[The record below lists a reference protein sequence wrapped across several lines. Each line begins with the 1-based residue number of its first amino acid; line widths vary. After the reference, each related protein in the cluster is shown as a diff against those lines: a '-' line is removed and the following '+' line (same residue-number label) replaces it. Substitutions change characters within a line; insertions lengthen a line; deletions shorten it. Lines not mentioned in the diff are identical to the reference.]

1 MWDVDSSELSSP
13 PEFAL
18 GWRKPPRSSSCPLPQ
33 ATQYPHPMTDW
44 CRGIKPWPPCLNSG
58 QLWKAFPVLE
68 LPTLPVEAFV
78 VKATQSNFSFS
89 PVLLPLLPLGIKP
102 LAHTNLHL
110 RVYFLKTLIRNNL
123 CSYLALPMAF
133 MYPSFTPLHSL
144 KFFLSAFWNSWSI
157 SKNLYM
163 KVWDRQFSFSPLDVR
178 RVISSL
184 LFWGGACNRHPTLI
198 VPGLCLLPHLAL
210 PGHENLSSYLP
221 SVTNTVLLEMKI
233 PKLTF
238 VIMLCTPTLR

>member
-1 MWDVDSSELSSP
+1 MLDVDSSELSSP

-68 LPTLPVEAFV
+68 LPILPVEAFV

-110 RVYFLKTLIRNNL
+110 RVYFLKTPIRNNL
-123 CSYLALPMAF
+123 LFLFGFAHGLYV
-133 MYPSFTPLHSL
+133 SFLHP
-144 KFFLSAFWNSWSI
+144 SAFFEILSE
-157 SKNLYM
+157 
-163 KVWDRQFSFSPLDVR
+163 
-178 RVISSL
+178 
-184 LFWGGACNRHPTLI
+184 
-198 VPGLCLLPHLAL
+198 CLLEFLINQQKSL
-210 PGHENLSSYLP
+210 YEG
-221 SVTNTVLLEMKI
+221 
-233 PKLTF
+233 
-238 VIMLCTPTLR
+238 LRQTIFFQSLGC